1 MSVQDGKKASFWRYE
16 NFIVI
21 SMFFTYGFVMMDR
34 LSIVFLFPFIA
45 PALKMNGVQI
55 GMSVSILSI
64 CWAISSW
71 IFSSASDLA
80 NSKKKFLVVIVLVFS
95 IASFSTGLATTFGFL
110 LFARGLM
117 GAAEGPVVTLSQ
129 AAVIADSSTRRRGF
143 NMGLV
148 QSSTALLGSVVAPL
162 LVVAIAQKMGWQYS
176 FYILAVPGI
185 VMALI
190 LMKFMKEPVLIGD
203 AASHFHVRPKMADY
217 KVVFRHRNI
226 WLGMIISIGFMSWLF
241 AFTTFAPTF
250 FITVDKFSPGSVSL
264 IMSAMGVG
272 SFIWGLVL
280 PYLSDR
286 IGRKPTMI
294 TFALIAAI
302 APVLV
307 AVLHVNV
314 GTFIVLA
321 FFLAIAQGYA
331 PIFMAII
338 PSESIPRA
346 FVATAMS
353 LIVMVGEL
361 FGGTLVPTIA
371 GSLADSV
378 SPTAPFWM
386 AAGGS
391 FLAFLASF
399 GLKETAP
406 LKLKKKGIA
415 PQMEEIQIVNA

>member
-1 MSVQDGKKASFWRYE
+1 MNTIKRSFWRYE
-16 NFIVI
+16 NFIVT

-34 LSIVFLFPFIA
+34 LSIVFLFPFIG
-45 PALKMNGVQI
+45 PSLKLNGAEM
-55 GMSVSILSI
+55 GLSVSILSI

-71 IFSSASDLA
+71 IFSSLSDLTR
-80 NSKKKFLVVIVLVFS
+80 SKKKFLVVIVLVFS
-95 IASFSTGLATTFGFL
+95 IASFSTGLATTFAAL

-129 AAVIADSSTRRRGF
+129 AAVLADSSVQRRGF

-162 LVVAIAQKMGWQYS
+162 LVVAIAQRMGWHYA
-176 FYILAVPGI
+176 FYILTIPGLI
-185 VMALI
+185 MALI
-190 LMKFMKEPVLIGD
+190 LMKFMKEPVLTEEIT
-203 AASHFHVRPKMADY
+203 AHIHVRPKISDY
-217 KVVFRHRNI
+217 KAVFKHRNI

-250 FITVDKFSPGSVSL
+250 FVTVDKFTPSQTAL

-272 SFIWGLVL
+272 SFVWGLIL
-280 PYLSDR
+280 PFLSDR
-286 IGRKPTMI
+286 IGRKPTMVI
-294 TFALIAAI
+294 FAFIAAL

-307 AVLHVNV
+307 AVLHVSV

-321 FFLAIAQGYA
+321 FFLALAQGYA

-338 PSESIPRA
+338 PAESIPRA

-353 LIVMVGEL
+353 LIVAVGEL

-371 GSLADSV
+371 GYLADKV
-378 SPTAPFWM
+378 SPAAPFWM

-391 FLAFLASF
+391 LLACIVSF

-406 LKLKKKGIA
+406 LKLKKRGIDVS
-415 PQMEEIQIVNA
+415 VNGLDVSDSHA

>member
-1 MSVQDGKKASFWRYE
+1 MGVDVVRKTFWRYE
-16 NFIVI
+16 NFIVTA
-21 SMFFTYGFVMMDR
+21 MFFSYGFVMMDR
-34 LSIVFLFPFIA
+34 LSIVYLFPFIA
-45 PALKMNGVQI
+45 PALKLNDAQI

-71 IFSSASDLA
+71 LFSSLSDLM
-80 NSKKKFLVVIVLVFS
+80 NSKKKFFITIIIVFS
-95 IASFSTGLATTFGFL
+95 IASFSTGLAGTFAAL

-117 GAAEGPVVTLSQ
+117 GAAEGPVVTLAQ
-129 AAVIADSSTRRRGF
+129 AAVIADSTQKRRGF

-162 LVVAIAQKMGWQYS
+162 VVVAIAQTMGWQYS
-176 FYILAVPGI
+176 FYVLAIPGI
-185 VMALI
+185 VVALV
-190 LMKFMKEPVLIGD
+190 LMKFMKEPVLIGE
-203 AASHFHVRPKMADY
+203 AAAHIHVRPKFSDY
-217 KVVFRHRNI
+217 KVVFKHRNI

-250 FITVDKFSPGSVSL
+250 FTTVDKFTPGQASL

-272 SFIWGLVL
+272 SFIWGLLL
-280 PYLSDR
+280 PYISDR
-286 IGRKPTMI
+286 VGRKPIMI
-294 TFALIAAI
+294 IFGLLASISPI
-302 APVLV
+302 LV
-307 AVLHVNV
+307 AVLHVGV
-314 GTFIVLA
+314 GMFIVLA
-321 FFLAIAQGYA
+321 FFLAVAQGYA

-338 PSESIPRA
+338 PAESIPRA

-361 FGGTLVPTIA
+361 FGGTMVPTIA
-371 GSLADSV
+371 GRLADTV

-391 FLAFLASF
+391 FLVFLVSF

-406 LKLKKKGIA
+406 LKLEKRGIV
-415 PQMEEIQIVNA
+415 PMLEEVQVVQA